1 MEKTKFDVLGFS
13 LIISFFAV
21 LTYAGYLS
29 YKGID
34 YKILNKLESIKLEL
48 PPEAT
53 PSSLQPS
60 TATPSA
66 TSTK

>member
-13 LIISFFAV
+13 LIFSFFAI
-21 LTYAGYLS
+21 LTFAGYLS

-48 PPEAT
+48 PPEA
-53 PSSLQPS
+53 SSS
-60 TATPSA
+60 ATPSA
-66 TSTK
+66 TPSAIPTK